1 MEGLTPICCSPG
13 AVIDG
18 VSFVIVSSVAY
29 ASAAVIE
36 ASGLILFRKVKSFWH
51 ENTMKKKKEVMV
63 PQVPANAGYQH
74 IDLDNLLLDA
84 TNPRLAELGI
94 PRTASQFEL
103 LKALW
108 DEMAVEEVAMSI
120 AYSGYFPHEP
130 LFVEQSGEKYVV
142 IEGNRRLAAVKL
154 LVDAS
159 LRQKVKATRLPT
171 IDAAAREK
179 LKKLPVILT
188 TRKESW
194 RYLGFK
200 HVNGPATWG
209 SYAKAQ
215 YIAFVHNKYKVPL
228 DDIAAQIGD
237 NNSTVLRMYRGLMIV
252 EQAEKAKV
260 FSRSDIAKNKFSFNY
275 IYTGMD
281 YPGIVG
287 YLGLR
292 TKGTTSE
299 KPVPTSKLKNL
310 GNLMLWLYGRNSSGT
325 PSLIRSQNP
334 DLKTLDTVL
343 LTDAGVKALGDGLP
357 LTVAHD
363 ISQGDERIFRQALQQ
378 AKQALQKALGTL
390 TTGYNSSEAD
400 MLTIADDIESL
411 AHDLVEAM
419 TTKKSRDRRDKAKRN

>member
-1 MEGLTPICCSPG
+1 
-13 AVIDG
+13 
-18 VSFVIVSSVAY
+18 
-29 ASAAVIE
+29 
-36 ASGLILFRKVKSFWH
+36 
-51 ENTMKKKKEVMV
+51 MKKKKDVKV
-63 PQVPANAGYQH
+63 PEIPASAGYQH
-74 IDLDNLLLDA
+74 IDLDKLLLDA

-94 PRTASQFEL
+94 PKTASQFEL

-120 AYSGYFPHEP
+120 AYSGYFEHEP
-130 LFVEQSGEKYVV
+130 LFVEDNGHGKYVV

-159 LRQKVKATRLPT
+159 LRQKVKATRLPP
-171 IDAAAREK
+171 IDATASKK
-179 LKKLPVILT
+179 LKTLPIILT
-188 TRKESW
+188 TRKDSW

-215 YIAFVHNKYKVPL
+215 YIAYVHNNYKVPL

-237 NNSTVLRMYRGLMIV
+237 ANSTVLRMYRGLMIV

-260 FSRSDIAKNKFSFNY
+260 FSRTDIAKNKFSFNY

-292 TKGTTSE
+292 TKGTTPE
-299 KPVPTSKLKNL
+299 KPVPPSKLKNL
-310 GNLMLWLYGRNSSGT
+310 GNLMLWLYGRDSSDT

-334 DLKTLDTVL
+334 DLKTLDTIL
-343 LTDAGVKALGDGLP
+343 LTDAGIKALRDGLP

-390 TTGYNSSEAD
+390 TTGYNSSETD
-400 MLTIADDIESL
+400 MLLIAGDIESL

-419 TTKKSRDRRDKAKRN
+419 TTKKSRDRREAHKTKRN

>member
-1 MEGLTPICCSPG
+1 
-13 AVIDG
+13 
-18 VSFVIVSSVAY
+18 
-29 ASAAVIE
+29 
-36 ASGLILFRKVKSFWH
+36 
-51 ENTMKKKKEVMV
+51 MKKKNKVVAPEVA
-63 PQVPANAGYQH
+63 ANAGYHH
-74 IDLDNLLLDA
+74 IDLDELLLDA

-94 PRTASQFEL
+94 PETASQFDL

-120 AYSGYFPHEP
+120 AYSGYFEHEP
-130 LFVEQSGEKYVV
+130 LFVEDNGDGKYVV

-159 LRQKVKATRLPT
+159 LRQKVKATRLPA
-171 IDAAAREK
+171 IDRTA
-179 LKKLPVILT
+179 I
-188 TRKESW
+188 
-194 RYLGFK
+194 
-200 HVNGPATWG
+200 

-215 YIAFVHNKYKVPL
+215 YIAFVHNNYKVPL
-228 DDIAAQIGD
+228 EDIAAQIGD

-252 EQAEKAKV
+252 EQAEKGKV
-260 FSRSDIAKNKFSFNY
+260 FSRADIAKNKFSFNY

-281 YPGIVG
+281 YPGIIG

-292 TKGTTSE
+292 TKGTTPE

-310 GNLMLWLYGRNSSGT
+310 GNLMLWLYGKDSSDT
-325 PSLIRSQNP
+325 SSLIRSQNP

-343 LTDAGVKALGDGLP
+343 LTDSGIKALSDGLP

-378 AKQALQKALGTL
+378 TKQALQKALGTL

-400 MLTIADDIESL
+400 MLVIASDIENL
-411 AHDLVEAM
+411 AHDLVDAM
-419 TTKKSRDRRDKAKRN
+419 TTQKSRDRREAKRN